1 MRTIF
6 RPVILANY
14 SDFVKRPIF
23 RYNKRCFWLL
33 KKKNNEKN
41 MHLDS
46 LFSPRSIAIIG
57 ASTKPG
63 TVGWTLTENIVK
75 GGYAGLVYPVNPKA
89 DTLFDLPCYGDI
101 SEIPGDIELAIIIV
115 PAAIVPSVL
124 RAACAK
130 GARAAII
137 ISAGFKE
144 TGENGRK
151 LEEEII
157 AIAREHD
164 LALLGPNCLGFLRPE
179 ISLNASF
186 AKRMPKGGSTAFFS
200 QSGALCTALLDLAGD
215 TVGFSHFVSD
225 GNKAVLGE
233 QELLRHF
240 ADDEATR
247 AIAFYTEG
255 LTDGAALIR
264 TGRDLIREND
274 PKPVIA
280 LKSGTTAAGAGASSS
295 HTGSLAG
302 SDEAYRALF
311 HQARMLRADDLE
323 HLLQLITAFSKNPLP
338 QGNRLA
344 IITNAGGL
352 GVLATDAAVKSG
364 LVMAALS
371 QETEAALRAA
381 LPGAASSH
389 NPVDVLGDALA
400 ERYQAALEAV
410 TADEQA
416 DMILVIVTPQTMT
429 EAAKTAEAIT
439 LAKERTGKP
448 VIAIFSGDA
457 SLAEGSTILD
467 KRSVARFQYPEAGA
481 RACAA
486 LAQIASWHRSL
497 AETRFS
503 FNDIDRERA
512 AAVFAKTKK
521 DGRTSLTESEAYD
534 VLEAYGFP
542 LLRSCFVRSPEE
554 AEAAATELGTQ
565 VALKIVSPD
574 ITHKSDAGGVILD
587 IAPGQA
593 AGAYERLMSQVAD
606 RAPRARLEGALI
618 VEMARAGGREII
630 LGMKKEPGL
639 GNLVMAGLGGIY
651 VETFKDVSF
660 RFSPLTR
667 EDAFEM
673 LHELRVFPLLSGT
686 RGKQGV
692 DLPVL
697 ESFIGRL
704 SRLTEDFPE
713 IEELDINPLLAFPD
727 ADDFR
732 VLDARIRISKAK
744 L

>member
-1 MRTIF
+1 
-6 RPVILANY
+6 
-14 SDFVKRPIF
+14 
-23 RYNKRCFWLL
+23 
-33 KKKNNEKN
+33 

-75 GGYAGLVYPVNPKA
+75 SDYTGKVYPVNPKA
-89 DTLFDLPCYGDI
+89 DTLFDLPCYKDV
-101 SEIPGDIELAIIIV
+101 SEIPESIELAIIIV

-124 RAACAK
+124 RAAVAK
-130 GARAAII
+130 QARAAII

-144 TGENGRK
+144 TGDDGRK
-151 LEEEII
+151 LEEEV
-157 AIAREHD
+157 ASIAREHD
-164 LALLGPNCLGFLRPE
+164 LALLGPNCLGFLRPS

-186 AKRMPKGGSTAFFS
+186 AKRMPKDGPTAFFS

-240 ADDEATR
+240 ADDEAIRT
-247 AIAFYTEG
+247 IAFYTEG
-255 LTDGAALIR
+255 LSGSEHLIR
-264 TGRDLIREND
+264 TGRDIIREQD

-280 LKSGTTAAGAGASSS
+280 LKSGATAAGAGASNS

-311 HQARMLRADDLE
+311 CQARMLRADDLE

-338 QGNRLA
+338 HGNRLA
-344 IITNAGGL
+344 IVTNAGGL

-364 LVMAALS
+364 LTMAELS
-371 QETEAALRAA
+371 EETVTALRSA
-381 LPGAASSH
+381 LPPAASSH

-400 ERYQAALEAV
+400 DRYQTALNAV
-410 TADEQA
+410 MNDTNA
-416 DMILVIVTPQTMT
+416 DMLMVIVTPQTMT
-429 EAAKTAEAIT
+429 EAKKTAEAIA
-439 LAKERTGKP
+439 LAKEHSGKP
-448 VIAIFSGDA
+448 IIAVFAGDV
-457 SLAEGSTILD
+457 SLADGSTLLD
-467 KRSVARFQYPEAGA
+467 KRSVARFQYPEAAA
-481 RACAA
+481 RAFAA
-486 LAQIASWHRSL
+486 LAQVSSWHETL

-503 FNDIDRERA
+503 FSDIDRERA
-512 AAVFAKTKK
+512 ATIFAEAKK
-521 DGRTSLTESEAYD
+521 DGRTALTESEAYG

-542 LLRSCFVRSPEE
+542 LLRSRVVRSPEE
-554 AEAAATELGTQ
+554 AAMAATELGTQ

-593 AGAYERLMSQVAD
+593 AEAFERLMSQVAS

-618 VEMARAGGREII
+618 VEMARAGGQEVI
-630 LGMKKEPGL
+630 LGMKKEPSL
-639 GNLVMAGLGGIY
+639 GNLIMAGLGGIY

-667 EDAFEM
+667 EDASEM
-673 LHELRVFPLLSGT
+673 LRELRVFPLLSGT

-692 DLPVL
+692 DIAAL
-697 ESFIGRL
+697 EGFIGRL

-713 IEELDINPLLAFPD
+713 IEELDINPVLAFPD

-732 VLDARIRISKAK
+732 ILDARIRIS
-744 L
+744 

>member
-1 MRTIF
+1 
-6 RPVILANY
+6 
-14 SDFVKRPIF
+14 
-23 RYNKRCFWLL
+23 
-33 KKKNNEKN
+33 

-75 GGYAGLVYPVNPKA
+75 SEYAGHVYPVNPKA
-89 DTLFDLPCYGDI
+89 DTLFDLPCYKDV
-101 SEIPGDIELAIIIV
+101 SEIPEDVELAIIIV

-124 RAACAK
+124 RAAVAK
-130 GARAAII
+130 QARAAII

-144 TGENGRK
+144 TGDDGRK
-151 LEEEII
+151 LEEEV
-157 AIAREHD
+157 ASIAREHD
-164 LALLGPNCLGFLRPE
+164 LALLGPNCLGFLHPN

-186 AKRMPKGGSTAFFS
+186 AKRMPKDGSTAFFS

-240 ADDEATR
+240 ADDEAIRT
-247 AIAFYTEG
+247 IAFYTEG
-255 LTDGAALIR
+255 LSGSEHLIR
-264 TGRDLIREND
+264 TGRDIIREQD

-280 LKSGTTAAGAGASSS
+280 LKSGATAAGAGASSS

-311 HQARMLRADDLE
+311 RQARMLRADDLE

-338 QGNRLA
+338 RGNRLA
-344 IITNAGGL
+344 IVTNAGGL

-364 LVMAALS
+364 LAMAELS
-371 QETEAALRAA
+371 EETVTALRSA
-381 LPGAASSH
+381 LPPAASSH

-400 ERYQAALEAV
+400 DRYQAALDAV
-410 TADEQA
+410 MNDTSV
-416 DMILVIVTPQTMT
+416 DMLMIIVTPQTMT
-429 EAAKTAEAIT
+429 EAKKTAEAIA
-439 LAKERTGKP
+439 LAKERSGKP
-448 VIAIFSGDA
+448 VIAVFAGDA
-457 SLAEGSTILD
+457 SLADGSVLLD
-467 KRSVARFQYPEAGA
+467 ERSVARFQYPEAAA
-481 RACAA
+481 RAFAA
-486 LAQIASWHRSL
+486 LAQVSSWHETLS
-497 AETRFS
+497 ETRFS
-503 FNDIDRERA
+503 LDDIDRERA
-512 AAVFAKTKK
+512 AAIFAEAKK
-521 DGRTSLTESEAYD
+521 DGRTSLTESEAYGI
-534 VLEAYGFP
+534 LEAYGFP
-542 LLRSCFVRSPEE
+542 LLRSRFVRNPEE
-554 AEAAATELGTQ
+554 AAAAAAELGTQ

-574 ITHKSDAGGVILD
+574 ITHKSDAGGVILG

-593 AGAYERLMSQVAD
+593 AEAYARLMSQVGS

-618 VEMARAGGREII
+618 VEMARTGGQEVI

-639 GNLVMAGLGGIY
+639 GNLIMAGLGGIY

-667 EDAFEM
+667 EDASEM
-673 LHELRVFPLLSGT
+673 LRELRVFPLLSGT

-692 DLPVL
+692 DIAAL
-697 ESFIGRL
+697 EGFIGRL

-713 IEELDINPLLAFPD
+713 IEELDINPVLAFPD

-732 VLDARIRISKAK
+732 ILDARIRIS
-744 L
+744 